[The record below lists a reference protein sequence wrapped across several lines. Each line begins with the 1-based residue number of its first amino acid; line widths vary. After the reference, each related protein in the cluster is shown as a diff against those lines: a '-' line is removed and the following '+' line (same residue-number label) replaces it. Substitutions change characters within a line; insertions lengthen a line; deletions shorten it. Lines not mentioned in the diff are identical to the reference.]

1 MKRLVIPLFLA
12 LLIAGAS
19 TRAGAEDHLEKG
31 AMEALKWIRST
42 AVKTDS
48 GLAWPAVPGT
58 GRRLDPYLYHGSAG
72 VVLFLLEAYRTTRDK
87 ACLQEA
93 SASADHLISVLDHDS
108 GLPCGLYNGMA
119 GLGFV
124 LGEVF
129 EATGKEK
136 YRKHAL
142 EVVRR
147 LRKRARKEGSGVEW
161 NDTTDI
167 IRGGAGIGLYLL
179 HASKALDYP
188 PARALAE
195 KAGKRLV
202 DLGKPV
208 EDGLMW
214 FMQPTYRRTMPNFS
228 HGTAGVA
235 YFLATLHQATKDKAF
250 LDAAL
255 KGAAYLESIAKK
267 TEEGT
272 LIFHHEPGGK
282 DLFYLG
288 WCHGPPGT
296 ARLYYRLHRI
306 TGDKKWRVAMEKS
319 AAAILS
325 SGIPEKQTPGF
336 WNNAGVCCGSAGV
349 AEFFLALH
357 RITGEKRYLTFA
369 RRVTRHL
376 LGASTLT
383 DGARKWI
390 QAEHRV
396 RPDLLQAQTGYMQ
409 GAAGIGLWLLR
420 LNAFLKRKT
429 FHLTLPDSP
438 Y

>member
-1 MKRLVIPLFLA
+1 MKRLILPVLMA
-12 LLIAGAS
+12 WLIAAAS
-19 TRAGAEDHLEKG
+19 RASAEDHLEDR
-31 AMEALKWIRST
+31 AMEALKWIRSS

-58 GRRLDPYLYHGSAG
+58 SKRLDPYLYHGSGG
-72 VVLFLLEAYRTTRDK
+72 VVLFLLEAYRTTQDK
-87 ACLQEA
+87 ACLLEA
-93 SASADHLISVLDHDS
+93 CAGADHLVSVLGGDAK
-108 GLPCGLYNGMA
+108 LPCGLYNGMA

-129 EATGKEK
+129 KATGKEK

-142 EVVRR
+142 EVLRR
-147 LRKRARKEGSGVEW
+147 LRKRARKAGSGVEW
-161 NDTTDI
+161 NNTTDI
-167 IRGGAGIGLYLL
+167 IRGGAGIALYLL
-179 HASKALDYP
+179 HASKALDH
-188 PARALAE
+188 PAALALAE

-202 DLGKPV
+202 DLGKPAG
-208 EDGLMW
+208 DGLKW
-214 FMQPTYRRTMPNFS
+214 LMQPNYPRTMPNFS

-235 YFLATLHQATKDKAF
+235 YFLATLHQATKDKTF
-250 LDAAL
+250 LDAVL
-255 KGAAYLESIAKK
+255 KGAAYLESIAQK
-267 TEEGT
+267 TEEGI

-296 ARLYYRLHRI
+296 ARLHLRLHQI
-306 TGDKKWRVAMEKS
+306 TGEKKWLEAMEQS
-319 AAAILS
+319 AAAILL
-325 SGIPEKQTPGF
+325 SGIPEKRTPGF

-357 RITGEKRYLTFA
+357 GITGEKRYLTYA

-376 LGASTLT
+376 LDASTRT
-383 DGARKWI
+383 DGVRKWI

-420 LNAFLKRKT
+420 LNAFQKGKP

-438 Y
+438 F